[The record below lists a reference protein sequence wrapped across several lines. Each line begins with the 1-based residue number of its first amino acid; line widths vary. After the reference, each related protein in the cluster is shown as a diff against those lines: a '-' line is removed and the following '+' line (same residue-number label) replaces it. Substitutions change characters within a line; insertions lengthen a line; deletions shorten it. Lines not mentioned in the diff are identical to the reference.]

1 MRFSKVS
8 MPPLFH
14 KYEFYPINS
23 IDFTF
28 FSLTCLY
35 EIRPVSYTHL
45 AAGIG
50 VAKIAFLHVGED
62 GSLAFSELFSII
74 NWKAIVLSL
83 AIWYGLVKWK
93 KHPIL
98 YIVVAAVAGIVFQFH

>member
-1 MRFSKVS
+1 MRCFVNA
-8 MPPLFH
+8 
-14 KYEFYPINS
+14 EINRIGKS
-23 IDFTF
+23 VNGARRSRIASTA
-28 FSLTCLY
+28 L
-35 EIRPVSYTHL
+35 IA

-62 GSLAFSELFSII
+62 GSLVLSKLFSII
-74 NWKAIVLSL
+74 NWKAIVLAL